1 MPKRISD
8 RFFLLQAPPRKGGQS
23 EVRKAFDRTST
34 EGGFAAIKLLR
45 PHDEKLL
52 PSDGGE
58 AIRIFMERETDALKA
73 LHHPNIV
80 RMLDSGWDEEQQ
92 RYYVALEWVD
102 RSLRDEVRD
111 GQPMAW
117 PVFLERVGKPLASAL
132 AYAHAREVE
141 HRDVKPG
148 NILMDRETLKLADF
162 GISKMRSKVEDSE
175 NTVAKYR
182 SSLYAPPEWEDAIPF
197 VRDVFSYGV
206 LAVQILT
213 GKSVQDYPG
222 LAPTVDQLDIAPEFR
237 AIFRDCVSL
246 EPNKRPANAIV
257 LEQRLLEADRVCGD
271 RDSRRRN
278 ALWLGLTI
286 SAAKKILGDV
296 ADDEID
302 WPRARSAIM
311 TDLGGQV
318 HADFGFNGK
327 TKELYRDTVCVAGNS
342 FFMRLKRDG
351 KSLNRVRIVQ
361 VDTNRDQDWLDR
373 WREHALSVG
382 AILTPTFD
390 NPGEDAAFEGLT
402 SLEERLEEHEAH
414 RRESRQARAAE
425 SLGDLF
431 EGWRRLLDA
440 REEVAAGGRQP
451 LDYQEVTEQGRT
463 IVFRLS
469 QAPET
474 SLVGEE
480 WSVAAYPQGRPVDRG
495 EVTEQEDERISLR
508 FARRGV
514 RIPPRGALV
523 PYLGPSQT
531 ALNRQRDALSSVAAG
546 QSVNPL
552 LRDVIND
559 PSCVH
564 ARSPI
569 DITQWSR
576 VNLDGSKRDVVR
588 HALGTQDLV
597 LVEGPPGTGKT
608 TVIAEIVVQT
618 LRRTPTARI
627 LIVSQTHIAIDN
639 ALHGIEKA
647 GVQGL
652 VRLARP
658 DDSRVADNVQHLH
671 IDKQLKRWAKGVRSR
686 AEEYL
691 DALARSLGMEGR
703 HVKAAVLLEE
713 ASVVAGDL
721 AHVEEHLTSLRQQRS
736 SEHTTSSR
744 ELGDQ
749 IVDAQH
755 RRDTL
760 LERRHELY
768 LQVQHV
774 LVGDLSLPPEEDLTA
789 AEAQAAVGALLGGEE
804 EGRKMMNL
812 LRLQGEWLQRIE
824 TDQNLVTAFLRTC
837 QVVGGTAIGF
847 LGNPAARDL
856 DFDLCIFD
864 EASKATA
871 TEALVPLSR
880 ARQWILVGD
889 TRQLPPIDEDILRDD
904 QLMADHQLNE
914 DLVRTTLF
922 EHLARRTEFPVSH
935 LLREQYRMAPAI
947 GNLISSCF
955 YNGELR
961 SPEQRFLHGYEQI
974 GKPVL
979 WLDTV
984 KLGPQRRETDRT
996 ATETSISNR
1005 SEARLARLRL
1015 EVIEQAIARRVI
1027 RPPDEGHKLEVLVIA
1042 PYGRQ
1047 VEELRRRLTDLKPA
1061 HLTYEVLSVDAVQGR
1076 ECDLAIFSVTR
1087 SNDQSQFGFLGKPYW
1102 RRINVALS
1110 RARFGLTVIG
1120 DAPFC
1125 GSARG
1130 ALRDVLDY
1138 MRDHREEC
1146 EIRDA
1151 YL

>member
-1 MPKRISD
+1 MPKRIND
-8 RFFLLQAPPRKGGQS
+8 RFFLLQTPPRRGGQS
-23 EVRKAFDRTST
+23 EVRKAFDRTNP

-45 PHDEKLL
+45 PHDDRLQ

-80 RMLDSGWDEEQQ
+80 RMLDSGWDEDQQ

-102 RSLRDEVRD
+102 RSLRDEIRD
-111 GQPMAW
+111 GQSMAW

-132 AYAHAREVE
+132 AYAHTRTVE

-148 NILMDRETLKLADF
+148 NILMDGETLKLADF

-175 NTVAKYR
+175 NTLAKYR
-182 SSLYAPPEWEDAIPF
+182 SSLYAPPEWEDAVPF

-213 GKSVQDYPG
+213 GNSVQDYPG
-222 LAPTVDQLDIAPEFR
+222 LTPAVDQLDIAPEFR

-246 EPNKRPANAIV
+246 EPNKRPANAVV
-257 LEQRLLEADRVCGD
+257 LEQRLLEADRICGD

-286 SAAKKILGDV
+286 SAAKKILGV
-296 ADDEID
+296 EADDKID
-302 WPRARSAIM
+302 WARARSAIM

-327 TKELYRDTVCVAGNS
+327 TKEIYRDTVCVAGNS

-361 VDTNRDQDWLDR
+361 VDTDRDQDWLDR

-390 NPGEDAAFEGLT
+390 DPGEDAAFEGLT
-402 SLEERLEEHEAH
+402 SLEERMEEHEAR
-414 RRESRQARAAE
+414 RREARQARAAE

-440 REEVAAGGRQP
+440 REEVAAGGRRP
-451 LDYQEVTEQGRT
+451 FEYQEVTEQGRT
-463 IVFRLS
+463 VVFRLS

-495 EVTEQEDERISLR
+495 EVIEQEDERVSLR
-508 FARRGV
+508 FARRGI

-546 QSVNPL
+546 QSANPL
-552 LRDVIND
+552 LRDIIND
-559 PSCVH
+559 PSCAH

-569 DITQWSR
+569 DIAQWSR
-576 VNLDGSKRDVVR
+576 VNLDSSKRDVVR

-618 LRRTPTARI
+618 LRRTPGARI

-647 GVQGL
+647 GVEGL

-691 DALARSLGMEGR
+691 DALARSLGMESR
-703 HVKAAVLLEE
+703 HVNAAVLLEE
-713 ASVVAGDL
+713 AAVVAGDL

-760 LERRHELY
+760 LERRHGLY

-774 LVGDLSLPPEEDLTA
+774 LEGDLSLPPEEDLTTS
-789 AEAQAAVGALLGGEE
+789 EAQAAVGALLGGEE

-847 LGNPAARDL
+847 LGNPAVRDL

-871 TEALVPLSR
+871 TEALVPS
-880 ARQWILVGD
+880 
-889 TRQLPPIDEDILRDD
+889 
-904 QLMADHQLNE
+904 
-914 DLVRTTLF
+914 
-922 EHLARRTEFPVSH
+922 LARGSGSWSATRDNCHPSMRRSCVMTNSWPITSSTRT
-935 LLREQYRMAPAI
+935 
-947 GNLISSCF
+947 
-955 YNGELR
+955 
-961 SPEQRFLHGYEQI
+961 
-974 GKPVL
+974 
-979 WLDTV
+979 
-984 KLGPQRRETDRT
+984 
-996 ATETSISNR
+996 
-1005 SEARLARLRL
+1005 
-1015 EVIEQAIARRVI
+1015 
-1027 RPPDEGHKLEVLVIA
+1027 
-1042 PYGRQ
+1042 
-1047 VEELRRRLTDLKPA
+1047 
-1061 HLTYEVLSVDAVQGR
+1061 
-1076 ECDLAIFSVTR
+1076 
-1087 SNDQSQFGFLGKPYW
+1087 
-1102 RRINVALS
+1102 
-1110 RARFGLTVIG
+1110 
-1120 DAPFC
+1120 
-1125 GSARG
+1125 
-1130 ALRDVLDY
+1130 
-1138 MRDHREEC
+1138 
-1146 EIRDA
+1146 
-1151 YL
+1151 